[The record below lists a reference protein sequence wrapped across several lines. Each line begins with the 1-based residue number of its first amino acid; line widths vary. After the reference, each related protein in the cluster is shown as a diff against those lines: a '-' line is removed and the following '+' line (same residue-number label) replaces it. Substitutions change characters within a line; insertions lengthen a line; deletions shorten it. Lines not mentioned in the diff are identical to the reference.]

1 MSKKI
6 NLQDV
11 PSGGDGKAYITLNGS
26 RVDAFRI
33 AKITGKLEPDVEEKK
48 FLGERMSQHAV
59 RGLKGTGDMS
69 YYQLSATFIKA
80 WREYKNGGS
89 VPDIELQ
96 YYSDAGTKN
105 SNRVEVVMTGVI
117 PANIPFGA
125 LDDSSNDAQKHDT
138 SFTFD
143 DFDEI

>member
-11 PSGGDGKAYITLNGS
+11 PAGSDGKAYFTLDGS
-26 RVDAFRI
+26 RVDAFQI
-33 AKITGKLEPDVEEKK
+33 AKITGKLEPNVEEKK

-59 RGLKGTGDMS
+59 RGLKGTGDLS
-69 YYQLSATFIKA
+69 YYNTSPEFIKA
-80 WREYKNGGS
+80 WRDYKNGGS
-89 VPDIELQ
+89 VPEIELQ
-96 YYSDAGTKN
+96 YYSDAETRN
-105 SNRVEVVMTGVI
+105 SERIEVVMTGVI

-125 LDDSSNDAQKHDT
+125 MDDSSNDAQKLDT

-143 DFDEI
+143 DFDVL